1 MEDKIKMNSENIWK
15 VQCEGYKKQ
24 IETLEK
30 ELEYARGFM
39 DAINKMH
46 ELVSYI
52 HDIDM
57 H

>member
-1 MEDKIKMNSENIWK
+1 MEDNIKITSENIWK
-15 VQCEGYKKQ
+15 VQCEGYKNQ

-46 ELVSYI
+46 ELVRYI
-52 HDIDM
+52 HEIDL
-57 H
+57 